1 MKNTRYKK
9 LLSVVIAL
17 LMLTSCAT
25 NATNATN
32 TESDIAAENISV
44 TNTEP
49 ESTDSETDGEYYPEA
64 KYSDFDLNTSVS
76 DSAVYVTLSGSQ
88 AETTGELEVGD
99 GYIKIENGGDYVL
112 SGDYSGQIIV
122 ESEEN
127 VHLILSGVTIY
138 NAMAPIYVKSAK
150 NVCITLA
157 TGTVNTISDSSEYTY
172 EDGEDEPAAAVYSKD
187 DLTINGD
194 GELIVNANYD
204 KGIHSKDDLKIISG
218 KITVNSVGDA
228 IKGKDCLLIK
238 DGEIT
243 ITTGVD
249 GLKSNNNTNEEKGYV
264 IIEGGK
270 INISAG
276 DDAVH
281 AESWLIVYGGEINI
295 TEGYEGLE
303 GKKVEIYGGGINIVS
318 SDDSIN
324 AASGSSGDTDFTI
337 PDRDFNFSNFNSEDG
352 QTPPE
357 MSDSDNT
364 DGTRPE
370 MPSGDFTPGDGQT
383 PPEMPNGDNTDGT
396 RPEMPS
402 GDFTPGDGQTPPEMP
417 DSDSTGDDSTSSG
430 FGKGGFGG
438 FGGFGGGGNGG
449 FNEPAEDGVYIKI
462 FGGNITLSGGNDVLD
477 SNGTLEITGG
487 TITVNNPNMVVYG
500 EPDCIIDVNGTAI
513 VSGGTFIAYSRGATS
528 ASQAFTVPYITSSVT
543 ESGASVTVKDASGQ
557 TVIEIASAEKCST
570 LYIASDML
578 TSVETYTVTVGSTTT
593 EVTAQ

>member
-32 TESDIAAENISV
+32 TESDIAAEQNNTAESTSV
-44 TNTEP
+44 INPET

-76 DSAVYVTLSGSQ
+76 DSAVYVTFSGSQ

-127 VHLILSGVTIY
+127 VHLILSGVTVY

-172 EDGEDEPAAAVYSKD
+172 EDGEDESAAAVYSKA

-218 KITVNSVGDA
+218 KIEVNSVGDA

-238 DGEIT
+238 DGEIN

-249 GLKSNNNTNEEKGYV
+249 GLKSNNDSNEEKGYV

-281 AESWLIVYGGEINI
+281 AESLLIVYGGEINI
-295 TEGYEGLE
+295 TECYEGLE

-357 MSDSDNT
+357 MPDSDNT

-383 PPEMPNGDNTDGT
+383 PPDKPA
-396 RPEMPS
+396 
-402 GDFTPGDGQTPPEMP
+402 GDG
-417 DSDSTGDDSTSSG
+417 TGDDSTSSG

-438 FGGFGGGGNGG
+438 FGGFGGGNGG

-500 EPDCIIDVNGTAI
+500 EPDCIIDVNGTAT

-543 ESGASVTVKDASGQ
+543 ESGASVTVKDASGR
-557 TVIEIASAEKCST
+557 TVIEIPGAEKCST

-578 TSVETYTVTVGSTTT
+578 TSGETYTVTIGSTTT

>member
-25 NATNATN
+25 NATN
-32 TESDIAAENISV
+32 TESDIAAEQN
-44 TNTEP
+44 NTA
-49 ESTDSETDGEYYPEA
+49 ESTSTINPETETTDGEYYPEA

-150 NVCITLA
+150 NVCITLV
-157 TGTVNTISDSSEYTY
+157 TGTVNTISDNSEYTY
-172 EDGEDEPAAAVYSKD
+172 EDGENEPAAAVYSKA

-249 GLKSNNNTNEEKGYV
+249 GLKSNNDSNEEKGYV

-270 INISAG
+270 IKISAG

-295 TEGYEGLE
+295 TECYEGLE
-303 GKKVEIYGGGINIVS
+303 GKKVEIYGGDINIVS

-337 PDRDFNFSNFNSEDG
+337 PDKDFNFSNFNSEDG

-370 MPSGDFTPGDGQT
+370 MPSGDFTTGDGQT
-383 PPEMPNGDNTDGT
+383 PPDKPA
-396 RPEMPS
+396 
-402 GDFTPGDGQTPPEMP
+402 GDG
-417 DSDSTGDDSTSSG
+417 TGDDSTSSG

-449 FNEPAEDGVYIKI
+449 FNEHAEDGVYIKI

-487 TITVNNPNMVVYG
+487 TITVNNPNIVVYG
-500 EPDCIIDVNGTAI
+500 EPDCIIDVNGTAT

-570 LYIASDML
+570 LYIASDKL
-578 TSVETYTVTVGSTTT
+578 TSGETYTVTVGSTTT

>member
-157 TGTVNTISDSSEYTY
+157 TGTVNTISDNSEYTY
-172 EDGEDEPAAAVYSKD
+172 EDGENEPAAAVYSKA

-295 TEGYEGLE
+295 TECYEGLE

-383 PPEMPNGDNTDGT
+383 PPDKPA
-396 RPEMPS
+396 
-402 GDFTPGDGQTPPEMP
+402 GDG
-417 DSDSTGDDSTSSG
+417 TGDDSTSSG

-500 EPDCIIDVNGTAI
+500 EPDCIIDVNGTAT

-528 ASQAFTVPYITSSVT
+528 ASQVFTVPYITSLVA

-557 TVIEIASAEKCST
+557 TVIEISSAEKCST

-578 TSVETYTVTVGSTTT
+578 TSGETYTVTVSSTTT

>member
-1 MKNTRYKK
+1 M
-9 LLSVVIAL
+9 S
-17 LMLTSCAT
+17 
-25 NATNATN
+25 
-32 TESDIAAENISV
+32 
-44 TNTEP
+44 
-49 ESTDSETDGEYYPEA
+49 
-64 KYSDFDLNTSVS
+64 
-76 DSAVYVTLSGSQ
+76 
-88 AETTGELEVGD
+88 
-99 GYIKIENGGDYVL
+99 
-112 SGDYSGQIIV
+112 
-122 ESEEN
+122 
-127 VHLILSGVTIY
+127 
-138 NAMAPIYVKSAK
+138 PIYVKSAK

-172 EDGEDEPAAAVYSKD
+172 EDGEDEPAAAVYSKA

-249 GLKSNNNTNEEKGYV
+249 GLKSNNDSDEEKGYV

-270 INISAG
+270 IKISAG

-295 TEGYEGLE
+295 TECYEGLE
-303 GKKVEIYGGGINIVS
+303 GKKVEIYGGDINIVS

-383 PPEMPNGDNTDGT
+383 PPEMPDSDNT
-396 RPEMPS
+396 
-402 GDFTPGDGQTPPEMP
+402 
-417 DSDSTGDDSTSSG
+417 DDSTSSG

-438 FGGFGGGGNGG
+438 FGGGNGG

-487 TITVNNPNMVVYG
+487 TITVNNPNIVVYG
-500 EPDCIIDVNGTAI
+500 EPDCIIDVNGTATI
-513 VSGGTFIAYSRGATS
+513 SGGTFIAYSRGATS

-578 TSVETYTVTVGSTTT
+578 TSGETYTVTIGSTTT

>member
-25 NATNATN
+25 NATN
-32 TESDIAAENISV
+32 TESDIAAKQN
-44 TNTEP
+44 NTA
-49 ESTDSETDGEYYPEA
+49 ESTSAINPETETTDGEYYPEA

-127 VHLILSGVTIY
+127 VHLILSGVTVY
-138 NAMAPIYVKSAK
+138 NPMSPIYVKSAK
-150 NVCITLA
+150 NVCITLV
-157 TGTVNTISDSSEYTY
+157 TGTVNTISDNSEYTY
-172 EDGEDEPAAAVYSKD
+172 EDGENEPAAAVYSKA

-218 KITVNSVGDA
+218 KIEVNSVGDA

-249 GLKSNNNTNEEKGYV
+249 GLKSNNDSNEEKGYV

-270 INISAG
+270 INISVG

-281 AESWLIVYGGEINI
+281 AESSLIVYGGEINI
-295 TEGYEGLE
+295 TECCEGLE
-303 GKKVEIYGGGINIVS
+303 GKKVEIYGGDINIVS

-383 PPEMPNGDNTDGT
+383 PPDKPA
-396 RPEMPS
+396 
-402 GDFTPGDGQTPPEMP
+402 GDG
-417 DSDSTGDDSTSSG
+417 TGDDSTSSG

-500 EPDCIIDVNGTAI
+500 EPDCIIDVNGTAT

-543 ESGASVTVKDASGQ
+543 ESGASVTVKDASGR
-557 TVIEIASAEKCST
+557 TVIEIPGAEKCST

-578 TSVETYTVTVGSTTT
+578 TSGETYTVTVSSTTT

>member
-9 LLSVVIAL
+9 LLSVVMIV
-17 LMLTSCAT
+17 LMLTSC
-25 NATNATN
+25 ATNATN
-32 TESDIAAENISV
+32 TESDIAAEQN
-44 TNTEP
+44 NTAESTSTINP
-49 ESTDSETDGEYYPEA
+49 ETESTDSETDGEYYPEA

-76 DSAVYVTLSGSQ
+76 DSAVYVTFSGSQ

-112 SGDYSGQIIV
+112 RGDYSGQIVV

-127 VHLILSGVTIY
+127 VHLILSGVTVY
-138 NAMAPIYVKSAK
+138 NPMSPIYVKSAK
-150 NVCITLA
+150 NVCITLV
-157 TGTVNTISDSSEYTY
+157 TGTVNTISDNSEYTY
-172 EDGEDEPAAAVYSKD
+172 EDGENEPAAAVYSKA

-218 KITVNSVGDA
+218 KIEVNSVGDA

-249 GLKSNNNTNEEKGYV
+249 GLKSNNDSNKEKGYV

-295 TEGYEGLE
+295 TECCEGLE

-337 PDRDFNFSNFNSEDG
+337 PDRDFNFSKFNSGDG

-383 PPEMPNGDNTDGT
+383 PPEMP
-396 RPEMPS
+396 
-402 GDFTPGDGQTPPEMP
+402 
-417 DSDSTGDDSTSSG
+417 DSDSTDDDSTSSG

-500 EPDCIIDVNGTAI
+500 EPDCIIDVNGTAT

-557 TVIEIASAEKCST
+557 TVIEIPGAEKCST

-578 TSVETYTVTVGSTTT
+578 TSGETYTVTIGSTTT

>member
-25 NATNATN
+25 NATN
-32 TESDIAAENISV
+32 TESDIAAEQN
-44 TNTEP
+44 NTA
-49 ESTDSETDGEYYPEA
+49 ESTSTINPETETTDGEYYPEA

-127 VHLILSGVTIY
+127 VHLILSGATIY

-150 NVCITLA
+150 NVCITLV
-157 TGTVNTISDSSEYTY
+157 TGTVNTISDNSEYTY
-172 EDGEDEPAAAVYSKD
+172 EDGENEPAAAVYSKA

-204 KGIHSKDDLKIISG
+204 KGIHSKDDLKLISG
-218 KITVNSVGDA
+218 KIEVNSVGDA

-249 GLKSNNNTNEEKGYV
+249 GLKSNNDSNEEKGYV

-270 INISAG
+270 IKISAG

-295 TEGYEGLE
+295 TECYEGLE
-303 GKKVEIYGGGINIVS
+303 GKKVEIYGGDINIVS

-337 PDRDFNFSNFNSEDG
+337 PDKDFNFSNFNSEDG

-370 MPSGDFTPGDGQT
+370 MPSGDFTTGDGQT
-383 PPEMPNGDNTDGT
+383 PPDKPA
-396 RPEMPS
+396 
-402 GDFTPGDGQTPPEMP
+402 GDG
-417 DSDSTGDDSTSSG
+417 TGDDSTSSG

-449 FNEPAEDGVYIKI
+449 FNEHAEDGVYIKI

-543 ESGASVTVKDASGQ
+543 ESGVSVTVKDSSGQ

-570 LYIASDML
+570 LYIASDKL
-578 TSVETYTVTVGSTTT
+578 TSGETYTVTVGSTTT

>member
-25 NATNATN
+25 NATN
-32 TESDIAAENISV
+32 TESDIAAEQN
-44 TNTEP
+44 NTA
-49 ESTDSETDGEYYPEA
+49 ESTSTINPETETTDGEYYPEA

-76 DSAVYVTLSGSQ
+76 DSAVYVNLSGSQ

-150 NVCITLA
+150 NVCITLV
-157 TGTVNTISDSSEYTY
+157 TGTVNTISDNSEYTY
-172 EDGEDEPAAAVYSKD
+172 EDGENEPAAAVYSKA

-204 KGIHSKDDLKIISG
+204 KGIHSKDDLKIIAG

-249 GLKSNNNTNEEKGYV
+249 GLKSNNDSNEEKGYV

-270 INISAG
+270 IKISAG

-295 TEGYEGLE
+295 TECCEGLE
-303 GKKVEIYGGGINIVS
+303 GKKVEIYGGDINIVS

-370 MPSGDFTPGDGQT
+370 MPSGDFTTGDGQT
-383 PPEMPNGDNTDGT
+383 PPDKPA
-396 RPEMPS
+396 
-402 GDFTPGDGQTPPEMP
+402 GDG
-417 DSDSTGDDSTSSG
+417 TGDDSTSSG

-449 FNEPAEDGVYIKI
+449 FNEHAEDGVYIKI

-500 EPDCIIDVNGTAI
+500 EPDCIIDVNGTAT

-543 ESGASVTVKDASGQ
+543 ESGVSVTVKDSSGQ

-570 LYIASDML
+570 LYIASDKL
-578 TSVETYTVTVGSTTT
+578 TSGETYTVTVGSTTT

>member
-25 NATNATN
+25 NATN
-32 TESDIAAENISV
+32 TESDIAAEQN
-44 TNTEP
+44 NTA
-49 ESTDSETDGEYYPEA
+49 ESTSTINPETETTDGEYYPEA

-150 NVCITLA
+150 NVCITLV
-157 TGTVNTISDSSEYTY
+157 TGTVNTISDNSEYTY
-172 EDGEDEPAAAVYSKD
+172 EDGENEPAAAVYSKA

-249 GLKSNNNTNEEKGYV
+249 GLKSNNDSNEEKGYV

-270 INISAG
+270 IKISAG

-295 TEGYEGLE
+295 TECYEGLE
-303 GKKVEIYGGGINIVS
+303 GKKVEIYGGDINIVS

-370 MPSGDFTPGDGQT
+370 MPSENSTFGDGQT
-383 PPEMPNGDNTDGT
+383 PPDK
-396 RPEMPS
+396 
-402 GDFTPGDGQTPPEMP
+402 P

-438 FGGFGGGGNGG
+438 FGGFGGGNGG

-500 EPDCIIDVNGTAI
+500 EPDCIIDVNGTAT

-578 TSVETYTVTVGSTTT
+578 TSGETYTVTVGSTTT

>member
-9 LLSVVIAL
+9 LLSVVMIV
-17 LMLTSCAT
+17 LMLTSC
-25 NATNATN
+25 ATNATN
-32 TESDIAAENISV
+32 TESDIAAEQN
-44 TNTEP
+44 NTAESTSTINP
-49 ESTDSETDGEYYPEA
+49 ETESTDSETDGEYYPEA

-76 DSAVYVTLSGSQ
+76 DSAVYVTFSGSQ

-112 SGDYSGQIIV
+112 RGDYSGQIVV

-127 VHLILSGVTIY
+127 VHLILSGVTVY
-138 NAMAPIYVKSAK
+138 NPMSPIYVKSAK
-150 NVCITLA
+150 NVCITLV
-157 TGTVNTISDSSEYTY
+157 TGTVNTISDNSEYTY
-172 EDGEDEPAAAVYSKD
+172 EDGENEPAAAVYSKA

-218 KITVNSVGDA
+218 KIEVNSVGDA

-249 GLKSNNNTNEEKGYV
+249 GLKSNNDSNEEKGYV

-270 INISAG
+270 INISVG

-281 AESWLIVYGGEINI
+281 AESSLIVYGGEINI
-295 TEGYEGLE
+295 TECCEGLE
-303 GKKVEIYGGGINIVS
+303 GKKVEIYGGDINIVS

-383 PPEMPNGDNTDGT
+383 PPDKPD
-396 RPEMPS
+396 
-402 GDFTPGDGQTPPEMP
+402 GDG
-417 DSDSTGDDSTSSG
+417 TGDDSTSSG

-438 FGGFGGGGNGG
+438 FGGFGGGNGG

-500 EPDCIIDVNGTAI
+500 EPDCIIDVNGTAT
-513 VSGGTFIAYSRGATS
+513 VSGGTFIAYSSGASS

-557 TVIEIASAEKCST
+557 TVIEIPGAEKCST

-578 TSVETYTVTVGSTTT
+578 TSGETYTVTIGSTTT

>member
-25 NATNATN
+25 NATN
-32 TESDIAAENISV
+32 TESDIAAEQN
-44 TNTEP
+44 NTA
-49 ESTDSETDGEYYPEA
+49 ESTSTINPETETTDGEYYPEA

-76 DSAVYVTLSGSQ
+76 DSAVYVTFSGSQ

-127 VHLILSGVTIY
+127 VHLILSGVTVY

-172 EDGEDEPAAAVYSKD
+172 EDGENEPAAAVYSKD

-249 GLKSNNNTNEEKGYV
+249 GLKSNNDSNEEKGYV

-295 TEGYEGLE
+295 TECYEGLE
-303 GKKVEIYGGGINIVS
+303 GKKVEIYGGDINIVS

-337 PDRDFNFSNFNSEDG
+337 PDKDFNFSNFNSEDG

-370 MPSGDFTPGDGQT
+370 MPSGDFTTGDGQT
-383 PPEMPNGDNTDGT
+383 PPDKPA
-396 RPEMPS
+396 
-402 GDFTPGDGQTPPEMP
+402 GDG
-417 DSDSTGDDSTSSG
+417 TGDDSTSSG

-449 FNEPAEDGVYIKI
+449 FNEHAEDGVYIKI

-500 EPDCIIDVNGTAI
+500 EPDCIIDVNGTAT

-543 ESGASVTVKDASGQ
+543 ESGVSVTVKDSSGQ

-570 LYIASDML
+570 LYIASDKL
-578 TSVETYTVTVGSTTT
+578 TSGETYTVTVGSTTT

>member
-25 NATNATN
+25 NATN
-32 TESDIAAENISV
+32 TESDIAAEQN
-44 TNTEP
+44 NTA
-49 ESTDSETDGEYYPEA
+49 ESTSTINPETETTDGEYYPEA

-76 DSAVYVTLSGSQ
+76 DSAVYVTFSGSQ

-127 VHLILSGVTIY
+127 VHLILSGVTVY
-138 NAMAPIYVKSAK
+138 NPMSPIYVKSAK

-172 EDGEDEPAAAVYSKD
+172 EDGEDEPAAAVYSKA

-249 GLKSNNNTNEEKGYV
+249 GLKSNNDSNEEKGYV

-270 INISAG
+270 IKISAG
-276 DDAVH
+276 DDTVH

-295 TEGYEGLE
+295 TECYEGLE

-370 MPSGDFTPGDGQT
+370 MPSGDFTTGDGQT
-383 PPEMPNGDNTDGT
+383 PPDK
-396 RPEMPS
+396 
-402 GDFTPGDGQTPPEMP
+402 P

-438 FGGFGGGGNGG
+438 FGGFGGGNGG

-500 EPDCIIDVNGTAI
+500 EPDCIIDVNGTAT

-543 ESGASVTVKDASGQ
+543 ESGASVTVKDASGR
-557 TVIEIASAEKCST
+557 TVIEIPGAEKCST

-578 TSVETYTVTVGSTTT
+578 TSGETYTVTIGSTTT

>member
-9 LLSVVIAL
+9 LLSVVMIV
-17 LMLTSCAT
+17 LMLTSC
-25 NATNATN
+25 ATNATN
-32 TESDIAAENISV
+32 TESDIAAEQN
-44 TNTEP
+44 NTAESTSTINP
-49 ESTDSETDGEYYPEA
+49 ETESTDSETDGEYYPEA

-76 DSAVYVTLSGSQ
+76 DSAVYVTFSGSQ

-112 SGDYSGQIIV
+112 RGDYSGQIVV

-127 VHLILSGVTIY
+127 VHLILSGVTVY
-138 NAMAPIYVKSAK
+138 NPMSPIYIKSAK
-150 NVCITLA
+150 NVCITLV
-157 TGTVNTISDSSEYTY
+157 TGTVNTISDNSEYTY
-172 EDGEDEPAAAVYSKD
+172 EDGENEPAAAVYSKA

-218 KITVNSVGDA
+218 KIEVNSVGDA

-249 GLKSNNNTNEEKGYV
+249 GLKSNNDSNEEKGYV

-270 INISAG
+270 INISVG

-281 AESWLIVYGGEINI
+281 AESSLIVYGGEINI
-295 TEGYEGLE
+295 TECCEGLE
-303 GKKVEIYGGGINIVS
+303 GKKVEIYGGDINIVS

-383 PPEMPNGDNTDGT
+383 LPDKPA
-396 RPEMPS
+396 
-402 GDFTPGDGQTPPEMP
+402 GDG
-417 DSDSTGDDSTSSG
+417 TGDDSTSSG

-438 FGGFGGGGNGG
+438 FGGFGGGNGG

-500 EPDCIIDVNGTAI
+500 EPDCIIDVNGTAT

-543 ESGASVTVKDASGQ
+543 ESGASVTVKDASGR
-557 TVIEIASAEKCST
+557 TVIEIPGAKSAALFTSPRICSQAARRI
-570 LYIASDML
+570 L
-578 TSVETYTVTVGSTTT
+578 
-593 EVTAQ
+593 

>member
-32 TESDIAAENISV
+32 TESDIAAEQN
-44 TNTEP
+44 NTA
-49 ESTDSETDGEYYPEA
+49 ESTSAINPETETTDGEYYPEA

-127 VHLILSGVTIY
+127 VHLILSGVTVY

-157 TGTVNTISDSSEYTY
+157 TGTVNTISDNSEYTY
-172 EDGEDEPAAAVYSKD
+172 EDGENEPAAAVYSKA

-194 GELIVNANYD
+194 GELTVNANYD

-295 TEGYEGLE
+295 TECYEGLE

-383 PPEMPNGDNTDGT
+383 PPDKPA
-396 RPEMPS
+396 
-402 GDFTPGDGQTPPEMP
+402 GDG
-417 DSDSTGDDSTSSG
+417 TGDDSTSSG

-438 FGGFGGGGNGG
+438 FGGFGGGNGG

-500 EPDCIIDVNGTAI
+500 EPDCIIDVNGTAT

-528 ASQAFTVPYITSSVT
+528 ASQVFTVPYITSSVT
-543 ESGASVTVKDASGQ
+543 ESGASVTVKDASGR
-557 TVIEIASAEKCST
+557 TVIEIPGAEKCST

-578 TSVETYTVTVGSTTT
+578 TSGETYTVTVGSTTT

>member
-25 NATNATN
+25 NATN
-32 TESDIAAENISV
+32 TESDIAAEQN
-44 TNTEP
+44 NTA
-49 ESTDSETDGEYYPEA
+49 ESTSTINPETETTDGEYYPEA

-157 TGTVNTISDSSEYTY
+157 TGTVNTISDNSEYTY
-172 EDGEDEPAAAVYSKD
+172 EDGENEPAAAVYSKA

-249 GLKSNNNTNEEKGYV
+249 GLKSNNDSNEEKGYV

-270 INISAG
+270 INISVG

-281 AESWLIVYGGEINI
+281 AESSLIVYGGEINI
-295 TEGYEGLE
+295 TECCEGLE
-303 GKKVEIYGGGINIVS
+303 GKKVEIYGGDINIVS

-337 PDRDFNFSNFNSEDG
+337 PDRDFNFSKFNSGDG
-352 QTPPE
+352 QTPPTKPDGE
-357 MSDSDNT
+357 NT

-370 MPSGDFTPGDGQT
+370 MPSGDFTPSDGQT
-383 PPEMPNGDNTDGT
+383 PPDKPDG
-396 RPEMPS
+396 
-402 GDFTPGDGQTPPEMP
+402 
-417 DSDSTGDDSTSSG
+417 DSTGDDSTSSG

-449 FNEPAEDGVYIKI
+449 FNEHAEDGVYIKI

-500 EPDCIIDVNGTAI
+500 EPDCIIDVNGTAT

-543 ESGASVTVKDASGQ
+543 ESGVSVTVKDSSGQ

-578 TSVETYTVTVGSTTT
+578 TSGETYTVTIGSTTT

>member
-157 TGTVNTISDSSEYTY
+157 TGTVNTISDNSEYTY
-172 EDGEDEPAAAVYSKD
+172 EDGENEPAAAVYSKA

-295 TEGYEGLE
+295 TECYEGLE

-383 PPEMPNGDNTDGT
+383 PPDK
-396 RPEMPS
+396 
-402 GDFTPGDGQTPPEMP
+402 P

-438 FGGFGGGGNGG
+438 FGGFGGGNGG

-570 LYIASDML
+570 LYIASDKL
-578 TSVETYTVTVGSTTT
+578 TSGETYTVTVGSTTT

>member
-9 LLSVVIAL
+9 LLSVVMIV
-17 LMLTSCAT
+17 LMLASCAT

-32 TESDIAAENISV
+32 TESDIAAK
-44 TNTEP
+44 NTSTINPET

-76 DSAVYVTLSGSQ
+76 DNAVYVSFSGSQ

-127 VHLILSGVTIY
+127 VHLILSGVTVY
-138 NAMAPIYVKSAK
+138 NPMSPIYVKSAK

-172 EDGEDEPAAAVYSKD
+172 EDGEDEPAAAVYSK
-187 DLTINGD
+187 
-194 GELIVNANYD
+194 A
-204 KGIHSKDDLKIISG
+204 
-218 KITVNSVGDA
+218 
-228 IKGKDCLLIK
+228 
-238 DGEIT
+238 
-243 ITTGVD
+243 
-249 GLKSNNNTNEEKGYV
+249 
-264 IIEGGK
+264 
-270 INISAG
+270 
-276 DDAVH
+276 
-281 AESWLIVYGGEINI
+281 
-295 TEGYEGLE
+295 
-303 GKKVEIYGGGINIVS
+303 
-318 SDDSIN
+318 
-324 AASGSSGDTDFTI
+324 DFTI
-337 PDRDFNFSNFNSEDG
+337 PDRDFSQRYRQTSPEKPNNDNSDG
-352 QTPPE
+352 KKP
-357 MSDSDNT
+357 D
-364 DGTRPE
+364 
-370 MPSGDFTPGDGQT
+370 MPSGDFTQGNGQT
-383 PPEMPNGDNTDGT
+383 PPDKPA
-396 RPEMPS
+396 
-402 GDFTPGDGQTPPEMP
+402 GDG
-417 DSDSTGDDSTSSG
+417 TGDDSTSSG

-438 FGGFGGGGNGG
+438 FGGFGRGG

-513 VSGGTFIAYSRGATS
+513 VSGGTFIAYSSGASS
-528 ASQAFTVPYITSSVT
+528 ASLAFTVPSITSSVT

-557 TVIEIASAEKCST
+557 TVIEIPSAEKCST
-570 LYIASDML
+570 LYIASDKL
-578 TSVETYTVTVGSTTT
+578 TSGETYIVAVGSTTT

>member
-25 NATNATN
+25 NATN
-32 TESDIAAENISV
+32 TESDIAAEQN
-44 TNTEP
+44 NTA
-49 ESTDSETDGEYYPEA
+49 ESTSTINPETETTDGEYYPEA

-150 NVCITLA
+150 NVCITLV
-157 TGTVNTISDSSEYTY
+157 TGTVNTISENSEYTY
-172 EDGEDEPAAAVYSKD
+172 EDGENEPAAAVYSKA

-249 GLKSNNNTNEEKGYV
+249 GLKSNNDSNEEKGYV

-270 INISAG
+270 IKISAG

-295 TEGYEGLE
+295 TECYEGLE
-303 GKKVEIYGGGINIVS
+303 GKKVEIYGGDINIVS

-337 PDRDFNFSNFNSEDG
+337 PDKDFNFSNFNSEDG

-370 MPSGDFTPGDGQT
+370 MPSGDFTTGDGQT
-383 PPEMPNGDNTDGT
+383 PPDKPA
-396 RPEMPS
+396 
-402 GDFTPGDGQTPPEMP
+402 GDG
-417 DSDSTGDDSTSSG
+417 TGDDSTSSG

-438 FGGFGGGGNGG
+438 FEGFGGGGNGG
-449 FNEPAEDGVYIKI
+449 FNEHAEDGVYIKI

-543 ESGASVTVKDASGQ
+543 ESGVSVTVKDSSGQ

-570 LYIASDML
+570 LYIASDKL
-578 TSVETYTVTVGSTTT
+578 TSGETYTVTVGSTTT

>member
-9 LLSVVIAL
+9 LLSVVMIV
-17 LMLTSCAT
+17 LMLTSC
-25 NATNATN
+25 ATNATN
-32 TESDIAAENISV
+32 TESDIAAEQN
-44 TNTEP
+44 NTAESTSTINP
-49 ESTDSETDGEYYPEA
+49 ETESTDSETDGEYYPEA

-76 DSAVYVTLSGSQ
+76 DSAVYVTFSGSQ

-112 SGDYSGQIIV
+112 RGDYSGQIVV

-127 VHLILSGVTIY
+127 VHLILSGITVY
-138 NAMAPIYVKSAK
+138 NPMSPIYVKSAK
-150 NVCITLA
+150 NVCITLV
-157 TGTVNTISDSSEYTY
+157 TGTVNTISDNSEYTY
-172 EDGEDEPAAAVYSKD
+172 EDGENEPAAAVYSKA

-218 KITVNSVGDA
+218 KIEVNSVGDA

-249 GLKSNNNTNEEKGYV
+249 GLKSNNDSNEEKGYV

-270 INISAG
+270 INISVG

-281 AESWLIVYGGEINI
+281 AESSLIVYGGEINI
-295 TEGYEGLE
+295 TECCEGLE
-303 GKKVEIYGGGINIVS
+303 GKKVEIYGGDINIVS

-370 MPSGDFTPGDGQT
+370 MPSGDFTTGDGQT
-383 PPEMPNGDNTDGT
+383 PPDKPA
-396 RPEMPS
+396 
-402 GDFTPGDGQTPPEMP
+402 GDG
-417 DSDSTGDDSTSSG
+417 TGDDSTSSG
-430 FGKGGFGG
+430 FGKGGFCG

-449 FNEPAEDGVYIKI
+449 FNEHAEDGVYIKI

>member
-1 MKNTRYKK
+1 MKNTGYKK
-9 LLSVVIAL
+9 LLSAVMIV

-32 TESDIAAENISV
+32 TESDIATENISV

-76 DSAVYVTLSGSQ
+76 DSAVYVTFSGSQ

-127 VHLILSGVTIY
+127 VHLILSGVTVY
-138 NAMAPIYVKSAK
+138 NPMSPIYVKSAK

-249 GLKSNNNTNEEKGYV
+249 GLKSNNDSNEEKGYV

-295 TEGYEGLE
+295 TECCEGFE
-303 GKKVEIYGGGINIVS
+303 GKKVEIYG
-318 SDDSIN
+318 
-324 AASGSSGDTDFTI
+324 
-337 PDRDFNFSNFNSEDG
+337 
-352 QTPPE
+352 
-357 MSDSDNT
+357 
-364 DGTRPE
+364 
-370 MPSGDFTPGDGQT
+370 
-383 PPEMPNGDNTDGT
+383 
-396 RPEMPS
+396 
-402 GDFTPGDGQTPPEMP
+402 
-417 DSDSTGDDSTSSG
+417 
-430 FGKGGFGG
+430 
-438 FGGFGGGGNGG
+438 
-449 FNEPAEDGVYIKI
+449 
-462 FGGNITLSGGNDVLD
+462 
-477 SNGTLEITGG
+477 
-487 TITVNNPNMVVYG
+487 
-500 EPDCIIDVNGTAI
+500 
-513 VSGGTFIAYSRGATS
+513 
-528 ASQAFTVPYITSSVT
+528 
-543 ESGASVTVKDASGQ
+543 
-557 TVIEIASAEKCST
+557 
-570 LYIASDML
+570 
-578 TSVETYTVTVGSTTT
+578 
-593 EVTAQ
+593 

>member
-44 TNTEP
+44 TNTET

-76 DSAVYVTLSGSQ
+76 DSAVYVTFSGSQ

-122 ESEEN
+122 ESEQN
-127 VHLILSGVTIY
+127 VHLILSGVTVY
-138 NAMAPIYVKSAK
+138 NPMFPIYVKSAK

-295 TEGYEGLE
+295 TECYEGLE
-303 GKKVEIYGGGINIVS
+303 GKKVEIYGGDINIVS

-337 PDRDFNFSNFNSEDG
+337 PDRDFDFSNFNSEDG

-357 MSDSDNT
+357 MPDSDNT

-370 MPSGDFTPGDGQT
+370 MPSGDFTSGDGQT
-383 PPEMPNGDNTDGT
+383 PPDKPDG
-396 RPEMPS
+396 
-402 GDFTPGDGQTPPEMP
+402 
-417 DSDSTGDDSTSSG
+417 DSTGDDSTSSG

-438 FGGFGGGGNGG
+438 FGGFDGRKGGMS
-449 FNEPAEDGVYIKI
+449 EPAEDGVYIKI

-500 EPDCIIDVNGTAI
+500 EPDCIIDVNGTAT

-528 ASQAFTVPYITSSVT
+528 ASQVFTVPYITSLVT

-557 TVIEIASAEKCST
+557 TVIEISSAEKCST
-570 LYIASDML
+570 LYIASDKL
-578 TSVETYTVTVGSTTT
+578 TSGETYTVTVGSTTT

>member
-32 TESDIAAENISV
+32 TESDIAAEQN
-44 TNTEP
+44 NTAESTSAINP
-49 ESTDSETDGEYYPEA
+49 ETESTDSETDGEYYPEA

-172 EDGEDEPAAAVYSKD
+172 EDGEDEPAATVYSKD

-249 GLKSNNNTNEEKGYV
+249 GLKSNNDSNEEKGYV

-270 INISAG
+270 IKISAG

-295 TEGYEGLE
+295 TECYEGLE
-303 GKKVEIYGGGINIVS
+303 GKKVEIYGGDINIVS

-383 PPEMPNGDNTDGT
+383 PPEMPDSDNT
-396 RPEMPS
+396 
-402 GDFTPGDGQTPPEMP
+402 
-417 DSDSTGDDSTSSG
+417 DDSTSSG

-462 FGGNITLSGGNDVLD
+462 FGDNITLSGGNDVLD

-500 EPDCIIDVNGTAI
+500 EPDCIIDVNGTAT

-578 TSVETYTVTVGSTTT
+578 TSGETYTVTVGSTTT

>member
-44 TNTEP
+44 TNTET

-76 DSAVYVTLSGSQ
+76 DSAVYVTFSGSQ

-127 VHLILSGVTIY
+127 VHLILSGVTVY
-138 NAMAPIYVKSAK
+138 NPMFPIYVKSAK

-295 TEGYEGLE
+295 TECYEGLE
-303 GKKVEIYGGGINIVS
+303 GKKVEIYGGDINIVS

-337 PDRDFNFSNFNSEDG
+337 PDRDFDFSNFNSEDG

-357 MSDSDNT
+357 MPDSDNT

-370 MPSGDFTPGDGQT
+370 MPSGDFTSGDGQT
-383 PPEMPNGDNTDGT
+383 PPDKPDG
-396 RPEMPS
+396 
-402 GDFTPGDGQTPPEMP
+402 
-417 DSDSTGDDSTSSG
+417 DSTGDDSTSSG

-438 FGGFGGGGNGG
+438 FGGFDGRKGGMS
-449 FNEPAEDGVYIKI
+449 EPAEDGVYIKI

-578 TSVETYTVTVGSTTT
+578 TSGETYTVTVGSTTT

>member
-25 NATNATN
+25 NATN
-32 TESDIAAENISV
+32 TESDIAAEQN
-44 TNTEP
+44 NTA
-49 ESTDSETDGEYYPEA
+49 ESTSTINPETETTDGEYYPEA

-150 NVCITLA
+150 NVCITLV
-157 TGTVNTISDSSEYTY
+157 TGTVNTISDNSEYTY
-172 EDGEDEPAAAVYSKD
+172 EDGENEPAAAVYSKA

-249 GLKSNNNTNEEKGYV
+249 GLKSNNDSNEEKGYV

-270 INISAG
+270 IKISAG

-295 TEGYEGLE
+295 TECYEGLE
-303 GKKVEIYGGGINIVS
+303 CKKVEIYGGDINIVS

-370 MPSGDFTPGDGQT
+370 MPSGDFTTGDGQT
-383 PPEMPNGDNTDGT
+383 PPDKPA
-396 RPEMPS
+396 
-402 GDFTPGDGQTPPEMP
+402 GDG
-417 DSDSTGDDSTSSG
+417 TGDDSTSSG

-449 FNEPAEDGVYIKI
+449 FNEHAEDGVYIKI

-500 EPDCIIDVNGTAI
+500 EPDCIIDVNGTAT

-543 ESGASVTVKDASGQ
+543 ESGASVTVKDASGR
-557 TVIEIASAEKCST
+557 TVIEIPGAEKCST

-578 TSVETYTVTVGSTTT
+578 TSGETYTVTIGSTTT

>member
-25 NATNATN
+25 NATN
-32 TESDIAAENISV
+32 TESDIAAEQN
-44 TNTEP
+44 NTA
-49 ESTDSETDGEYYPEA
+49 ESTSTINPETETTDGEYYPEA

-150 NVCITLA
+150 NVCITLV
-157 TGTVNTISDSSEYTY
+157 TGTVNTISDNSEYTY
-172 EDGEDEPAAAVYSKD
+172 EDGENEPAAAVYSKA

-249 GLKSNNNTNEEKGYV
+249 GLKSNNDSNEEKGYV

-270 INISAG
+270 IKISAG

-295 TEGYEGLE
+295 TECYEGLE
-303 GKKVEIYGGGINIVS
+303 GKKVEIYGGDINIVS

-370 MPSGDFTPGDGQT
+370 MPSGDFTTGDGQT
-383 PPEMPNGDNTDGT
+383 PPDKPA
-396 RPEMPS
+396 
-402 GDFTPGDGQTPPEMP
+402 GDG
-417 DSDSTGDDSTSSG
+417 TGDDSTSSG

-449 FNEPAEDGVYIKI
+449 FNEHAEDGVYIKI

-500 EPDCIIDVNGTAI
+500 EPDCIIDVNGTAT

-543 ESGASVTVKDASGQ
+543 ESGVSVTVKDSSGQ

-570 LYIASDML
+570 LYIASDKL
-578 TSVETYTVTVGSTTT
+578 TSGETYTVTVGSTNT

>member
-9 LLSVVIAL
+9 LLSVVMIV
-17 LMLTSCAT
+17 LMLTSC
-25 NATNATN
+25 ATNATN
-32 TESDIAAENISV
+32 TESDIAAEQN
-44 TNTEP
+44 NTA
-49 ESTDSETDGEYYPEA
+49 ESTSTINPETETTDGEYFPEA

-127 VHLILSGVTIY
+127 VHLILSGVTVY
-138 NAMAPIYVKSAK
+138 NPMSPIYVKSAK

-157 TGTVNTISDSSEYTY
+157 TETVNTISDSSEYAY
-172 EDGEDEPAAAVYSKD
+172 EDGEDEPAAAVYSKA

-204 KGIHSKDDLKIISG
+204 KGIHSKDDLKLISG
-218 KITVNSVGDA
+218 KIEVNSVGDA

-238 DGEIT
+238 DGEIN

-249 GLKSNNNTNEEKGYV
+249 GLKSNNDSNEEKGYV

-270 INISAG
+270 IKISAG

-295 TEGYEGLE
+295 TECCEGLE
-303 GKKVEIYGGGINIVS
+303 GKKVEIYGGDINIVS

-337 PDRDFNFSNFNSEDG
+337 PDRNFNFSKFNSEDGQTPPTKPDGENTDGTRPEMPSVDFTPSDG

-357 MSDSDNT
+357 MSDSD
-364 DGTRPE
+364 
-370 MPSGDFTPGDGQT
+370 
-383 PPEMPNGDNTDGT
+383 
-396 RPEMPS
+396 
-402 GDFTPGDGQTPPEMP
+402 
-417 DSDSTGDDSTSSG
+417 STDDSTSSG

-438 FGGFGGGGNGG
+438 FGGFGGGNGG

-500 EPDCIIDVNGTAI
+500 EPDCIIDVNGTAT

-528 ASQAFTVPYITSSVT
+528 ASQVFTVPYITSSVT
-543 ESGASVTVKDASGQ
+543 ESGASVTVKDASGR
-557 TVIEIASAEKCST
+557 TVIEIPGAEKCST

-578 TSVETYTVTVGSTTT
+578 TSGETYTVTVGSTTT

>member
-9 LLSVVIAL
+9 LLSVVMIV
-17 LMLTSCAT
+17 LMLASC
-25 NATNATN
+25 ATNATN
-32 TESDIAAENISV
+32 TESDIAAEQN
-44 TNTEP
+44 NTAESTSTINP
-49 ESTDSETDGEYYPEA
+49 ETESTDSETDGEYYPEA

-76 DSAVYVTLSGSQ
+76 DSAVYVTFSGSQ

-112 SGDYSGQIIV
+112 RGDYSGQIVV

-127 VHLILSGVTIY
+127 VHLILSGVTVY
-138 NAMAPIYVKSAK
+138 NPMSPIYVKSAK
-150 NVCITLA
+150 NVCITLV
-157 TGTVNTISDSSEYTY
+157 TGTVNTISDNSEYTY
-172 EDGEDEPAAAVYSKD
+172 EDGENEPAAAVYSKA

-218 KITVNSVGDA
+218 KIEVNSVGDA

-249 GLKSNNNTNEEKGYV
+249 GLKSNNDSNEEKGYV

-276 DDAVH
+276 DDAVY

-295 TEGYEGLE
+295 TECYEGLE

-370 MPSGDFTPGDGQT
+370 MPSGDFTTGDGQT
-383 PPEMPNGDNTDGT
+383 PPDKPA
-396 RPEMPS
+396 
-402 GDFTPGDGQTPPEMP
+402 GDG
-417 DSDSTGDDSTSSG
+417 TGDDSTSSG

-449 FNEPAEDGVYIKI
+449 FNEHAEDGVYIKI

-578 TSVETYTVTVGSTTT
+578 TSGETYTVTVGSTTT

>member
-25 NATNATN
+25 NATN
-32 TESDIAAENISV
+32 TESDIAAEQN
-44 TNTEP
+44 NTA
-49 ESTDSETDGEYYPEA
+49 ESTSTINPETETTDGEYYPEA
-64 KYSDFDLNTSVS
+64 KYSDFDLNISVS

-150 NVCITLA
+150 NVCITLV
-157 TGTVNTISDSSEYTY
+157 TGTVNTISDNSEYTY
-172 EDGEDEPAAAVYSKD
+172 EDGENEPAAAVYSKA

-295 TEGYEGLE
+295 TECYEGLE

-337 PDRDFNFSNFNSEDG
+337 PDKDFNFSNFNSEDG

-383 PPEMPNGDNTDGT
+383 PPDKPD
-396 RPEMPS
+396 
-402 GDFTPGDGQTPPEMP
+402 GDG
-417 DSDSTGDDSTSSG
+417 TGDDSTSSG

-438 FGGFGGGGNGG
+438 FGGFGGGNGG

-500 EPDCIIDVNGTAI
+500 EPDCIIDVNGTAT
-513 VSGGTFIAYSRGATS
+513 VSGGTFIAYSSGASS

-557 TVIEIASAEKCST
+557 TVIEIPGAEKCST

-578 TSVETYTVTVGSTTT
+578 TSGETYTVTIGSTTT

>member
-32 TESDIAAENISV
+32 TESDIAAEQN
-44 TNTEP
+44 NTAESTSAINP
-49 ESTDSETDGEYYPEA
+49 ETESTDSETDGEYYPEA

-157 TGTVNTISDSSEYTY
+157 TGTVNTISDSSEYAY

-249 GLKSNNNTNEEKGYV
+249 GLKSNNDSNEEKGYV

-270 INISAG
+270 INISVG

-281 AESWLIVYGGEINI
+281 AESSLIVYGGEINI
-295 TEGYEGLE
+295 TECCEGLE
-303 GKKVEIYGGGINIVS
+303 GKKVEIYGGDINIVS

-383 PPEMPNGDNTDGT
+383 PPEMP
-396 RPEMPS
+396 
-402 GDFTPGDGQTPPEMP
+402 
-417 DSDSTGDDSTSSG
+417 DSDSTDDDSTSSG

-500 EPDCIIDVNGTAI
+500 EPDCIIDVNGTAT

-543 ESGASVTVKDASGQ
+543 ESGVSVTVKDSSGQ

-570 LYIASDML
+570 LYIASDKL
-578 TSVETYTVTVGSTTT
+578 TSGETYTVTVGSTTT

>member
-44 TNTEP
+44 TNTET

-76 DSAVYVTLSGSQ
+76 DSAVYVTFSGSQ

-127 VHLILSGVTIY
+127 VHLILSGVTVY
-138 NAMAPIYVKSAK
+138 NPMSPIYVKSAK
-150 NVCITLA
+150 NVCITLV
-157 TGTVNTISDSSEYTY
+157 TGTVNTISDNSEYTY
-172 EDGEDEPAAAVYSKD
+172 EDGENEPAAAVYSKA

-218 KITVNSVGDA
+218 KIEVNSVGDA

-249 GLKSNNNTNEEKGYV
+249 GLKSNNDSNEEKGYV

-270 INISAG
+270 INISVG

-281 AESWLIVYGGEINI
+281 AESSLIVYGGEINI
-295 TEGYEGLE
+295 TECCEGLE
-303 GKKVEIYGGGINIVS
+303 GKKVEIYGGDINIVS

-383 PPEMPNGDNTDGT
+383 PPDKPD
-396 RPEMPS
+396 
-402 GDFTPGDGQTPPEMP
+402 GDG
-417 DSDSTGDDSTSSG
+417 TGDDSTSSG

-438 FGGFGGGGNGG
+438 FGGFGGGNGG

-500 EPDCIIDVNGTAI
+500 EPDCIIDVNGTAT
-513 VSGGTFIAYSRGATS
+513 VSGGTFIAYSSGASS

-557 TVIEIASAEKCST
+557 TVIEIPGAEKCST

-578 TSVETYTVTVGSTTT
+578 TSGETYTVTIGSTTT

>member
-9 LLSVVIAL
+9 LLSVVIIV
-17 LMLTSCAT
+17 LMLASC
-25 NATNATN
+25 ATNATN
-32 TESDIAAENISV
+32 TESDIAAEQN
-44 TNTEP
+44 NTS
-49 ESTDSETDGEYYPEA
+49 ESTSTINPETETTDGEYYPEA

-76 DSAVYVTLSGSQ
+76 DSAVYVTFSGSQ

-157 TGTVNTISDSSEYTY
+157 TGTVNTISDSSEYAY
-172 EDGEDEPAAAVYSKD
+172 EDGEDEPAAAVYSKA

-218 KITVNSVGDA
+218 KIEVNSVGDA

-295 TEGYEGLE
+295 TECYEGLE
-303 GKKVEIYGGGINIVS
+303 GKKVEIYGGDINIVS

-337 PDRDFNFSNFNSEDG
+337 PDRDFNFSNFNSGDG
-352 QTPPE
+352 QTPPTKPDGE
-357 MSDSDNT
+357 NT

-370 MPSGDFTPGDGQT
+370 MPSENSTF
-383 PPEMPNGDNTDGT
+383 
-396 RPEMPS
+396 
-402 GDFTPGDGQTPPEMP
+402 GDGQTPPEMP

-500 EPDCIIDVNGTAI
+500 EPDCIIDVNGTAT
-513 VSGGTFIAYSRGATS
+513 VSGGTFIAYSSGASS
-528 ASQAFTVPYITSSVT
+528 ASQVFTVPSITSSVT
-543 ESGASVTVKDASGQ
+543 ESGASVTVKDASGR
-557 TVIEIASAEKCST
+557 TVIEIPGAEKCST

-578 TSVETYTVTVGSTTT
+578 TSGETYTVTIGSTTT

>member
-76 DSAVYVTLSGSQ
+76 DSAVYVTFSGSQ

-249 GLKSNNNTNEEKGYV
+249 GLKSNNDSNEEKGYV

-270 INISAG
+270 INISVG

-281 AESWLIVYGGEINI
+281 AESSLIVYGGEINI
-295 TEGYEGLE
+295 TECCEGLE
-303 GKKVEIYGGGINIVS
+303 GKKVEIYGGDINIVS

-370 MPSGDFTPGDGQT
+370 MPSGDFTTGDGQT
-383 PPEMPNGDNTDGT
+383 PPDKPA
-396 RPEMPS
+396 
-402 GDFTPGDGQTPPEMP
+402 GDG
-417 DSDSTGDDSTSSG
+417 TGDDSTSSG

-578 TSVETYTVTVGSTTT
+578 TSGETYTVTVGSTTT

>member
-25 NATNATN
+25 NATN
-32 TESDIAAENISV
+32 TESDIAAEQN
-44 TNTEP
+44 NTA
-49 ESTDSETDGEYYPEA
+49 ESTSTINPETETTDGEYYPEA

-150 NVCITLA
+150 NVCITLV
-157 TGTVNTISDSSEYTY
+157 TGTVNTISDNSEYTY
-172 EDGEDEPAAAVYSKD
+172 EDGENEPAAAVYSKA

-204 KGIHSKDDLKIISG
+204 KGIHSKDDLKLISG
-218 KITVNSVGDA
+218 KIEVNSVGDA

-249 GLKSNNNTNEEKGYV
+249 GLKSNNDSNEEKGYV

-270 INISAG
+270 IKISAG

-295 TEGYEGLE
+295 TECYEGLE
-303 GKKVEIYGGGINIVS
+303 GKKVEIYGGDINIVS

-337 PDRDFNFSNFNSEDG
+337 PDKDFNFSNFNSEDG

-370 MPSGDFTPGDGQT
+370 MPSGDFTTGDGQT
-383 PPEMPNGDNTDGT
+383 PPNKPA
-396 RPEMPS
+396 
-402 GDFTPGDGQTPPEMP
+402 GDG
-417 DSDSTGDDSTSSG
+417 TGDDSTSSG

-449 FNEPAEDGVYIKI
+449 FNEHAEDGVYIKI

-543 ESGASVTVKDASGQ
+543 ESGVSVTVKDSSGQ

-570 LYIASDML
+570 LYIASDKL
-578 TSVETYTVTVGSTTT
+578 TSGETYTVTVGSTTT

>member
-25 NATNATN
+25 NATN
-32 TESDIAAENISV
+32 TESDIAAEQN
-44 TNTEP
+44 NTA
-49 ESTDSETDGEYYPEA
+49 ESTSTINPETETTDGEYYPEA

-76 DSAVYVTLSGSQ
+76 DSAVYVTFSGSQ

-112 SGDYSGQIIV
+112 RGDYSGQIVV

-150 NVCITLA
+150 NVCITLV
-157 TGTVNTISDSSEYTY
+157 TGTVNTISDNSEYTY
-172 EDGEDEPAAAVYSKD
+172 EDGENEPAAAVYSKA

-204 KGIHSKDDLKIISG
+204 KGIHSKDDLKLISG
-218 KITVNSVGDA
+218 KIEVNSVGDA

-249 GLKSNNNTNEEKGYV
+249 GLKSNNDSNEEKGYV

-270 INISAG
+270 IKISAG

-295 TEGYEGLE
+295 TECYEGLE
-303 GKKVEIYGGGINIVS
+303 GKKVEIYGGDINIVS

-337 PDRDFNFSNFNSEDG
+337 PDKDFNFSNFNSEDG

-370 MPSGDFTPGDGQT
+370 MPSGDFTTGDGQT
-383 PPEMPNGDNTDGT
+383 PPDKPA
-396 RPEMPS
+396 
-402 GDFTPGDGQTPPEMP
+402 GDG
-417 DSDSTGDDSTSSG
+417 TGDDSTSSG

-449 FNEPAEDGVYIKI
+449 FNEHAEDGVYIKI

-543 ESGASVTVKDASGQ
+543 ESGVSVTVKDSSGQ

-570 LYIASDML
+570 LYIASDKL
-578 TSVETYTVTVGSTTT
+578 TSGETYTVTVGSTTT

>member
-1 MKNTRYKK
+1 M
-9 LLSVVIAL
+9 S
-17 LMLTSCAT
+17 
-25 NATNATN
+25 
-32 TESDIAAENISV
+32 
-44 TNTEP
+44 
-49 ESTDSETDGEYYPEA
+49 
-64 KYSDFDLNTSVS
+64 
-76 DSAVYVTLSGSQ
+76 
-88 AETTGELEVGD
+88 
-99 GYIKIENGGDYVL
+99 
-112 SGDYSGQIIV
+112 
-122 ESEEN
+122 
-127 VHLILSGVTIY
+127 
-138 NAMAPIYVKSAK
+138 PIYVKSAK

-157 TGTVNTISDSSEYTY
+157 TGTVNTISDSSEYAY

-249 GLKSNNNTNEEKGYV
+249 GLKSNNDSNEEKGYV

-295 TEGYEGLE
+295 TECYEGLE

-352 QTPPE
+352 QTPHE

-370 MPSGDFTPGDGQT
+370 MPSGDFTTGDGQT
-383 PPEMPNGDNTDGT
+383 PPKCPTATTPTEQDRKCRAVTLHPETDRHSPISLPAT
-396 RPEMPS
+396 APVMIP
-402 GDFTPGDGQTPPEMP
+402 QAQALVKAVLA
-417 DSDSTGDDSTSSG
+417 DS
-430 FGKGGFGG
+430 
-438 FGGFGGGGNGG
+438 
-449 FNEPAEDGVYIKI
+449 E
-462 FGGNITLSGGNDVLD
+462 
-477 SNGTLEITGG
+477 
-487 TITVNNPNMVVYG
+487 
-500 EPDCIIDVNGTAI
+500 
-513 VSGGTFIAYSRGATS
+513 
-528 ASQAFTVPYITSSVT
+528 
-543 ESGASVTVKDASGQ
+543 
-557 TVIEIASAEKCST
+557 ASAEAETADSMSLPRTECTSRYSAVILHSAAET
-570 LYIASDML
+570 TSL
-578 TSVETYTVTVGSTTT
+578 TQT
-593 EVTAQ
+593 ELLKSPAAL

>member
-25 NATNATN
+25 NATN
-32 TESDIAAENISV
+32 TESDIAAEQN
-44 TNTEP
+44 NTA
-49 ESTDSETDGEYYPEA
+49 ESTSTINPETETTDGEYYPEA

-76 DSAVYVTLSGSQ
+76 DSAVYVTFSGSQ

-127 VHLILSGVTIY
+127 VHLILSGVTVY
-138 NAMAPIYVKSAK
+138 NPMSPIYVKSAK

-157 TGTVNTISDSSEYTY
+157 TGTVNTISDNSEYTY
-172 EDGEDEPAAAVYSKD
+172 EDGENEPAVAVYSKA

-249 GLKSNNNTNEEKGYV
+249 GLKSNNDSNEEKGYV

-270 INISAG
+270 INISVG

-281 AESWLIVYGGEINI
+281 AESSLIVYGGEINI
-295 TEGYEGLE
+295 TECCEGLE
-303 GKKVEIYGGGINIVS
+303 GKKVEIYGGDINIVS

-352 QTPPE
+352 QTPPTKPDGE
-357 MSDSDNT
+357 NT

-370 MPSGDFTPGDGQT
+370 MPSENSTFGDGQT
-383 PPEMPNGDNTDGT
+383 PPDK
-396 RPEMPS
+396 
-402 GDFTPGDGQTPPEMP
+402 P

-438 FGGFGGGGNGG
+438 FGGFGGGNGG

-500 EPDCIIDVNGTAI
+500 EPDCIIDVNGTAT

-557 TVIEIASAEKCST
+557 TVIEIPGAEKCST

-578 TSVETYTVTVGSTTT
+578 TSGETYTVTIGSTTT